1 MCKCAD
7 ECNHV
12 PFFFVSRVLQ
22 GIKTKHEIALE
33 FELLIDA
40 NSIPFDA
47 ALHSSVSQFRF
58 GFFDFTIVLYFSLL
72 LILFFFFNHDSPYA
86 AKFI

>member
-12 PFFFVSRVLQ
+12 PFFFSRVLQ
-22 GIKTKHEIALE
+22 GIKAKHEITLE
-33 FELLIDA
+33 FEFMIDA

-58 GFFDFTIVLYFSLL
+58 GFFDFRIVLYFSLL
-72 LILFFFFNHDSPYA
+72 LILFF
-86 AKFI
+86 

>member
-1 MCKCAD
+1 MHIVLMNAIMS
-7 ECNHV
+7 H
-12 PFFFVSRVLQ
+12 FFSRVLQ
-22 GIKTKHEIALE
+22 GIKAKHEIALE

-58 GFFDFTIVLYFSLL
+58 GFFDFTIVLCFSLL
-72 LILFFFFNHDSPYA
+72 LILFF
-86 AKFI
+86 

>member
-1 MCKCAD
+1 MLMNAITS
-7 ECNHV
+7 H
-12 PFFFVSRVLQ
+12 FFSRVLQ
-22 GIKTKHEIALE
+22 GIKAKHEITLE
-33 FELLIDA
+33 FEFMIDA

-58 GFFDFTIVLYFSLL
+58 GFFDFRIVLYFSLL
-72 LILFFFFNHDSPYA
+72 LSLFFLNHDSPYA